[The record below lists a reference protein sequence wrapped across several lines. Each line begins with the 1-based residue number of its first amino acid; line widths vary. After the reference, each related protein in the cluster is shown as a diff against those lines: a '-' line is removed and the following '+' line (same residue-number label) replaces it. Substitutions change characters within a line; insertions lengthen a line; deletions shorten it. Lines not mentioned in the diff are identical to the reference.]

1 MEIPTGLRKAMLLN
15 HPDSPLSRTVRSAN
29 YSYQPKEKII
39 RVTRNKK
46 TRVVSA
52 PAQPAA
58 AHLDGTAPFY
68 ISWNDQPTK
77 GSSSSTEAHAKV
89 RI

>member
-46 TRVVSA
+46 TRVVYA
-52 PAQPAA
+52 PAQPA

-68 ISWNDQPTK
+68 VSWNDQPAK
-77 GSSSSTEAHAKV
+77 RSSSKTEAHAKV
-89 RI
+89 II